1 MEAFHRVQG
10 YDHLKILADSRR
22 LTILRLLM
30 VRPATLSQLGEKL
43 GEHPARIRHH
53 VKLLENAGL
62 VEMSEIRAVRG
73 FVEKYYRARAQAF
86 WLQELILPDFG
97 QSQIIPLL
105 GSHDL
110 ALEIL
115 AELLYREHHGRF
127 ELAAVPVGSLDGLI
141 ALRQGLSPLAGCHLY
156 DPAAGEYNLPYV
168 HFLFPDQEV
177 WLFTLAHRQQGIIL
191 APGNPH
197 QIADLDDLARP
208 GITLA
213 NRNRG
218 SGTRLWLDHALQ
230 QRGLPPSET
239 LPCAGEV
246 RTHTA
251 VARLVAQG
259 EADVGLG
266 LEAAARQF
274 QLDFVPLFLERFELA
289 VLRSTAQTQPMQAVL
304 ELLNSAV
311 FRNAV
316 AALPGYDSRHCGE
329 RRVAGSCSNSRA

>member
-1 MEAFHRVQG
+1 MEAFHQVQG

-22 LTILRLLM
+22 LIILRRLM
-30 VRPATLSQLGEKL
+30 VKPATLSQLGQEL

-53 VKLLENAGL
+53 VKLLESAGL
-62 VEMSEIRAVRG
+62 VEMTEVRAVRG

-115 AELLYREHHGRF
+115 AEQLRRQHQGRL
-127 ELAAVPVGSLDGLI
+127 ELVAVPVGSLDGLI
-141 ALRQGLSPLAGCHLY
+141 ALRQGLSPLASCHLW
-156 DPAAGEYNLPYV
+156 DPATGEYNLPYV

-177 WLFTLAHRQQGIIL
+177 WLFTLAERQQGL
-191 APGNPH
+191 MVAPGNPLRLNTL
-197 QIADLDDLARP
+197 ADLARP
-208 GITLA
+208 GLTLA

-230 QRGLPPSET
+230 QRGLPPSEALT
-239 LPCAGEV
+239 CASEA

-251 VARLVAQG
+251 VAELVAQG
-259 EADVGLG
+259 KADVGLG
-266 LEAAARQF
+266 LEAAARLF
-274 QLDFVPLFLERFELA
+274 KLDFIPLFRERFDLA
-289 VLRSTAQTQPMQAVL
+289 VLRANAQTQPVQAVL
-304 ELLNSAV
+304 NLLNSAA
-311 FRNAV
+311 FRQGVNT
-316 AALPGYDSRHCGE
+316 LPGYDSRHSGE
-329 RRVAGSCSNSRA
+329 QRCVGNSVS